1 MLVNKGS
8 DLYRMKGFLN
18 VANAEERFM
27 FQAVHMIFNG
37 NFDEPWQADETRESR
52 FVFIGQNLDHDALK
66 RGFEKCVHTPDLEKR
81 KLASLRFDLGDPVEC
96 NTSDGWVAGVVAG
109 RMYRDDFM
117 PPGMV
122 APYQI
127 ELHNGT
133 MIWAPEDDDDFIRAG
148 KKAKT
153 SA

>member
-1 MLVNKGS
+1 
-8 DLYRMKGFLN
+8 
-18 VANAEERFM
+18 
-27 FQAVHMIFNG
+27 
-37 NFDEPWQADETRESR
+37 
-52 FVFIGQNLDHDALK
+52 
-66 RGFEKCVHTPDLEKR
+66 
-81 KLASLRFDLGDPVEC
+81 
-96 NTSDGWVAGVVAG
+96 
-109 RMYRDDFM
+109 MYRDDFM

-148 KKAKT
+148 KKAKK